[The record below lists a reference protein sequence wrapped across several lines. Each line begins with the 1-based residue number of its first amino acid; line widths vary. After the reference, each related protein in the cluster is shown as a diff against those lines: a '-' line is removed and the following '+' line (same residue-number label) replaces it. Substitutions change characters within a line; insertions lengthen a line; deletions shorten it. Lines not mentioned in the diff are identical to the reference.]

1 MTRGRAQQAE
11 VKTTSSFVTSPA
23 VLLEGLFQTLVSSPV
38 ATGMLGSEPALE
50 QTLGGK
56 HREGALRAGRSR
68 LPSRTVAG
76 AEEPDEN
83 KEGKCGQSRGGKVFV
98 GVDVSKKILDVYFRP
113 LGERL
118 SVENSPAGHAQL
130 AERCKALNVEVIVFE
145 STGGYERDAT
155 HTLLDA
161 GFKVAVSNAAQV
173 RYFGK
178 ALGVLAKTDKI
189 DAEVIAHF
197 AETMKP
203 RLLVK
208 KDAEEQVAADL
219 LVRRRQLVEMRTME
233 KTRLHQARPDV
244 RPGLLEHIG
253 WLNKEIKRVENDID
267 DFLRGHFKEEEEL
280 LSSVPGFGAVSKRT
294 LLLALPELGQL
305 NRREVAA
312 LVGLAPFNV
321 DSGEQRGQRHIRGGR
336 GEVRSVLFMAALA
349 AVRKKETYFGDLY
362 RRMKSNGKPAKV
374 ALVAVTRKLLVM
386 ANAVLRTKTPWVQPA

>member
-1 MTRGRAQQAE
+1 
-11 VKTTSSFVTSPA
+11 
-23 VLLEGLFQTLVSSPV
+23 
-38 ATGMLGSEPALE
+38 MLGSEPELE

-83 KEGKCGQSRGGKVFV
+83 KEGKCGQSRGEKVFV

-118 SVENSPAGHAQL
+118 RVENSPAGHAQL

-173 RYFGK
+173 RYFG
-178 ALGVLAKTDKI
+178 
-189 DAEVIAHF
+189 
-197 AETMKP
+197 
-203 RLLVK
+203 

>member
-1 MTRGRAQQAE
+1 
-11 VKTTSSFVTSPA
+11 
-23 VLLEGLFQTLVSSPV
+23 
-38 ATGMLGSEPALE
+38 MLGSEPALE

-83 KEGKCGQSRGGKVFV
+83 KEGKCGQSRGEKVFV

-208 KDAEEQVAADL
+208 KDAEQQVAADL

-267 DFLRGHFKEEEEL
+267 DFLRGHFQEEEAL

-336 GEVRSVLFMAALA
+336 GEVRSVLFMATLA

>member
-1 MTRGRAQQAE
+1 
-11 VKTTSSFVTSPA
+11 
-23 VLLEGLFQTLVSSPV
+23 
-38 ATGMLGSEPALE
+38 MLGSEPALE

-56 HREGALRAGRSR
+56 HRGGALRAGRSR

-83 KEGKCGQSRGGKVFV
+83 KEWKCGQSRGKKVFV

-118 SVENSPAGHAQL
+118 SV
-130 AERCKALNVEVIVFE
+130 
-145 STGGYERDAT
+145 
-155 HTLLDA
+155 
-161 GFKVAVSNAAQV
+161 
-173 RYFGK
+173 
-178 ALGVLAKTDKI
+178 

-208 KDAEEQVAADL
+208 KDAEQQVAVDL

-233 KTRLHQARPDV
+233 KTRLHQALPDV
-244 RPGLLEHIG
+244 RPGPLEHIG

-362 RRMKSNGKPAKV
+362 RRIKSNGKQAKV